1 LLTPLWSNGTRLRN
15 DGDAMRKVIR
25 PAEIDAQSFMD
36 AFMRLKRGSVTRRHF
51 LSMTGLAAA
60 TALLTGTAKPSVA
73 TETTGLGRKVS
84 LATWPNYHD
93 PQTFEDFARIYG
105 VEVDVSIIG
114 SNEGTMRALELGRG
128 WDIIVPTQYA
138 IAPYVERGMLQKL
151 DLSLIPSFDSAAH
164 LERHVTPAVI
174 DGAHYALPKNAG
186 TTGMAYN
193 TGRLSPVTSWRAF
206 FDTAMTEASGR
217 TIAHDYQL
225 TTIGSALA
233 ALGHSFNS
241 CDPSELQA
249 AEALLMQLKPHVHSI
264 DSDYQPAMRASE
276 AWLTMCWSNDA
287 YQLTQDSDIGFSL
300 GSDGGEI
307 WTDFFAIPT
316 KAQNR
321 RGAHALIN
329 HLMDPQT
336 AAKEH
341 LCNGGTVVDSRV
353 KAFLPEEILANSV
366 INPDEASLTPLEFG
380 VAEIMTNPIRAEI
393 MNRFRSAGG

>member
-1 LLTPLWSNGTRLRN
+1 
-15 DGDAMRKVIR
+15 MRKTPR
-25 PAEIDAQSFMD
+25 PSEIDPQEFMD

-51 LSMTGLAAA
+51 LAMTGLGAA
-60 TALLTGTAKPSVA
+60 TALLAGSPRPLAA
-73 TETTGLGRKVS
+73 AEATGLGKKVT

-93 PQTFEDFARIYG
+93 PQTFEDFTNIYG
-105 VEVDVSIIG
+105 IEVHVSIIG
-114 SNEGTMRALELGRG
+114 SNEGTMRALEVGPG

-151 DLSLIPSFDSAAH
+151 DLSLIPNFDRAAH
-164 LERHVTPAVI
+164 LERHVAPAVI
-174 DGAHYALPKNAG
+174 DGAYYALPKNAG
-186 TTGMAYN
+186 TTGIAYN
-193 TGRLSPVTSWRAF
+193 TSRLSPVTNWRAF
-206 FDTAMTEASGR
+206 FDTAMTKASGR

-241 CDPSELQA
+241 CDAAELQA
-249 AEALLMQLKPHVHSI
+249 AETLLMQLKPHLHSI
-264 DSDYQPAMRASE
+264 DSDYQPAMRAGE

-287 YQLTQDSDIGFSL
+287 YQLTQEGDIGFSL

-329 HLMDPQT
+329 HLMDPKT

-341 LCNGGTVVDSRV
+341 LCNGGTVVDDRV
-353 KAFLPEEILANSV
+353 KAFLPEEILTNP
-366 INPDEASLTPLEFG
+366 ITNPDEASLTPLEF
-380 VAEIMTNPIRAEI
+380 ATAQILTDPIRAEI
-393 MNRFRSAGG
+393 INRFRSAGG

>member
-1 LLTPLWSNGTRLRN
+1 
-15 DGDAMRKVIR
+15 MRKVMR
-25 PAEIDAQSFMD
+25 PAEIDPQSFMD
-36 AFMRLKRGSVTRRHF
+36 VFMSLKRGSVTRRHF
-51 LSMTGLAAA
+51 LSITGLGAA
-60 TALLTGTAKPSVA
+60 TALLAGTPKPA
-73 TETTGLGRKVS
+73 RAAQTTGLGKRVT

-93 PQTFEDFARIYG
+93 PQTFEDFTHLYG

-138 IAPYVERGMLQKL
+138 IGPYVERDMLQTL
-151 DLSLIPSFDSAAH
+151 DLSLIPNFDASAH
-164 LERHVTPAVI
+164 LDRHLAPAVI
-174 DGAHYALPKNAG
+174 DSAYYALPKNAG

-193 TGRLSPVTSWRAF
+193 TGQLSPVRSWRSF

-241 CDPSELQA
+241 CEPAELKA
-249 AEALLMQLKPHVHSI
+249 AETLLMDAKPHLHSI
-264 DSDYQPAMRASE
+264 DSDYQPAMRAGE

-336 AAKEH
+336 AAREH
-341 LCNGGTVVDSRV
+341 LCNGGTVVDNRV
-353 KAFLPEEILANSV
+353 KAFLPEEILQNP
-366 INPDEASLTPLEFG
+366 ITNPDEASLTPLEFAI
-380 VAEIMTNPIRAEI
+380 AEVMTNPIRAEI